1 MRHMT
6 TQESLI
12 EPEIVFPPPP
22 KTVEVWCPHMHEM
35 IVVLAYGHRK
45 DLDKP
50 LQRVR
55 WNMTEGRWE
64 VDPDR
69 AKWIASRPGSNSKVP
84 WVLATV
90 WPADMKRPKSGP
102 TKLERRVEELERQIA
117 ILLKTFGLDA
127 TDIDGME
134 TTPEADG

>member
-1 MRHMT
+1 MN
-6 TQESLI
+6 TQETTLL

-22 KTVEVWCPHMHEM
+22 KTVDVWCPHVHEM
-35 IVVLAYGHRK
+35 ISVFSCGHRRGVEQS
-45 DLDKP
+45 

-55 WNMTEGRWE
+55 WNMTEVRWE

-69 AKWIASRPGSNSKVP
+69 AKWIKTRPSSNSKQP
-84 WVLATV
+84 WVLATI
-90 WPADMKRPKSGP
+90 WPADMKRPSGP

-127 TDIDGME
+127 TDIDAMD
-134 TTPEADG
+134 TASEADS